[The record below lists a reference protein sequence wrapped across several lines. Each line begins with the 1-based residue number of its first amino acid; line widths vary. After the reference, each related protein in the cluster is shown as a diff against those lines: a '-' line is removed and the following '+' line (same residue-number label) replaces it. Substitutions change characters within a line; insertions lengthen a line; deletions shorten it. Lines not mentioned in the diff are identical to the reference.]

1 MSCKKSKVFIL
12 PSVSSTCAQNSGGR
26 ITITGKKH
34 RSLGR
39 SRRRIFQDIGRIPQ
53 LCQYMYLHTR
63 PMNDHKELLV
73 VLRKVLGNEDEFAG
87 VFVDNMF
94 FESSSCLKELVD
106 AAVDNFPYCF
116 VPLLRDEVLN

>member
-1 MSCKKSKVFIL
+1 
-12 PSVSSTCAQNSGGR
+12 
-26 ITITGKKH
+26 
-34 RSLGR
+34 
-39 SRRRIFQDIGRIPQ
+39 
-53 LCQYMYLHTR
+53 MYLHTR

-73 VLRKVLGNEDEFAG
+73 VLRKVFGNEDEFAG